1 MMEIL
6 RRHDFEGPAWEVFIG
21 VMQEE
26 ACDVVEAWIRS
37 GRILKEARKKW
48 RPVTALS
55 PALRDVLRRDET
67 ARHDLAQDALL
78 AGSRALRTVL
88 RDGRWDPR
96 QSDLKNTFI
105 NLVVCQFSTVA
116 KTWAA
121 TQKYRT
127 HEETTEPDPEQQ
139 DLRAADQFTAAED
152 WIDLDTRFG
161 EERETVR
168 AMIRLRATGM
178 APKDVADKLDLPYRS
193 AEGIWRRFT
202 TKARAQGSD
211 GRPA

>member
-1 MMEIL
+1 METL

-26 ACDVVEAWIRS
+26 SCGVVEAWIKS
-37 GRILKEARKKW
+37 GRMLSEAKKKG
-48 RPVTALS
+48 RPAALP
-55 PALRDVLRRDET
+55 PALHEVLRHDGA
-67 ARHDLAQDALL
+67 ARHDLAQDALV
-78 AGSRALRTVL
+78 AGGRALRTVL

-96 QSDLKNTFI
+96 RSDLKTTFI
-105 NLVVCQFSTVA
+105 NLVVCQFSTAA

-121 TQKYRT
+121 SEEYRT
-127 HEETTEPDPEQQ
+127 REEATDPNPEQQ
-139 DLRAADQFTAAED
+139 DFGAADQFTAAED
-152 WIDLDTRFG
+152 WIDLDARFR

-168 AMIRLRATGM
+168 AMIRLRAMGM
-178 APKDVADKLDLPYRS
+178 APKDIAAELDLSHRS

-202 TKARAQGSD
+202 TKLRDQGPD